1 MGEMLMRY
9 DPEHVRRYFD
19 EYGSK
24 EWDRLASSLE
34 SQVSFHLHQKYL
46 LEYVHGGD
54 RVLEVGPGPG
64 RFTRELAELGA
75 RVVAFD
81 ISAEQLRL
89 NQQRMKCEGVAEAV
103 EEWVQG
109 DVTDLGRF
117 EDGEFDAVVAY
128 GGPLS
133 YVCDRADQAMAETLR
148 VTRLGGHV
156 LLSVMSHLGT
166 TRRFLPGIVEM
177 AFRHGLD
184 KVDTVTRTGNLLGAV
199 ASGHHCH
206 MYRWSELEELLQG
219 HACDIVTAS
228 ASGFLAVQNEDTLR
242 LAHSRLELWETFLQW
257 EETLCQEAGA
267 LDGGTHIIAVVCK
280 QT

>member
-1 MGEMLMRY
+1 MRY

-117 EDGEFDAVVAY
+117 ED
-128 GGPLS
+128 
-133 YVCDRADQAMAETLR
+133 AD
-148 VTRLGGHV
+148 
-156 LLSVMSHLGT
+156 
-166 TRRFLPGIVEM
+166 
-177 AFRHGLD
+177 
-184 KVDTVTRTGNLLGAV
+184 
-199 ASGHHCH
+199 
-206 MYRWSELEELLQG
+206 LLQG
-219 HACDIVTAS
+219 LLSRNTGFILKVVWPYLYSYSSHI
-228 ASGFLAVQNEDTLR
+228 SG
-242 LAHSRLELWETFLQW
+242 
-257 EETLCQEAGA
+257 
-267 LDGGTHIIAVVCK
+267 
-280 QT
+280 